1 MRTTDELEE
10 AGSMIQLSAVLP
22 KLLPD
27 QNRSAETEPAAPE
40 IRTDQDRVLQLLET
54 HSGITWQSHVV
65 SETEWSKSKVSR
77 VLSKMEANGT
87 VRRYRIKRQKVVCLP
102 GAEPDCLK
110 DRTTG
115 DGPATKSE

>member
-1 MRTTDELEE
+1 
-10 AGSMIQLSAVLP
+10 MIQLSAVLP

-27 QNRSAETEPAAPE
+27 RNQSAAAESTMPE
-40 IRTDQDRVLQLLET
+40 IRTDQERVLQLLET

-77 VLSKMEANGT
+77 VLSEMEANGT
-87 VRRYRIKRQKVVCLP
+87 IRRYRIKRQKVVCLP

-110 DRTTG
+110 HRTTV
-115 DGPATKSE
+115 DTAVTKSV

>member
-1 MRTTDELEE
+1 
-10 AGSMIQLSAVLP
+10 MIQLSSVLP

-27 QNRSAETEPAAPE
+27 RNRSAEVEPAVPE
-40 IRTDQDRVLQLLET
+40 IRTDQERVLHLLET

-87 VRRYRIKRQKVVCLP
+87 IRRYRIKRQKIVCLP

-110 DRTTG
+110 NRTTG
-115 DGPATKSE
+115 DSPATKSV